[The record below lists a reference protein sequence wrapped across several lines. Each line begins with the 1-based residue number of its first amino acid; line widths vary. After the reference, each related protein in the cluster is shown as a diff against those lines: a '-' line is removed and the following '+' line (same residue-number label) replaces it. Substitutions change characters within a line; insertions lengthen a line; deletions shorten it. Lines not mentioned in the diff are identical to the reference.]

1 MSDRIRP
8 LVFGYICEGALD
20 GGEPLT
26 SAETRLEHFARSEG
40 FTLGTIFIDRR
51 HAVPS
56 AFDALMQ
63 QFRRGDEAWGIVIPD
78 IGHLNDAN
86 RPGDERQPGG
96 LHEPDRPR
104 RQRVLALPLNRRT
117 WRLSPPIAARSAFP
131 RVAAWC
137 GGRSRLAGQ

>member
-1 MSDRIRP
+1 MSDRFRP
-8 LVFGYICEGALD
+8 LVFGYICESALD

-63 QFRRGDEAWGIVIPD
+63 QFRRGDDAWGIVIPD
-78 IGHLNDAN
+78 IGHLSDAN
-86 RPGDERQPGG
+86 RRAMSASQEDYTS
-96 LHEPDRPR
+96 LT
-104 RQRVLALPLNRRT
+104 VLVANASLR
-117 WRLSPPIAARSAFP
+117 SP
-131 RVAAWC
+131 
-137 GGRSRLAGQ
+137 